1 MITPFGKELR
11 KIRLD
16 RDLLLKNMA
25 DDFDFSSSYLSAI
38 ENGKKEI
45 PKDFIKKLRANYNLS
60 EEEFSKLEIAKI
72 ESQKSIEFNISEL
85 NKIQQDFMFSFARRF
100 EEIPEEKLKKIM
112 KDIEDD

>member
-25 DDFDFSSSYLSAI
+25 DDFGFSSSYLSAI

-45 PKDFIKKLRANYNLS
+45 PKDFIEKLKVTYDLS
-60 EEEFSKLEIAKI
+60 AEEIAKLEVSAI
-72 ESQKSIEFNISEL
+72 ESQSSIAFNISEL
-85 NKIQQDFMFSFARRF
+85 NKTQQDFMFSFARRF

-112 KDIEDD
+112 KEIEDE